1 MRVAL
6 NQFYVTLASLCVT
19 LASLWVTLASLWV
32 TLVSFWG
39 QRGATGR
46 SERSSGDQSEKRSQC
61 KGGAGRVQGGCKEG
75 ARRVQGGCREG
86 AGRVQGGCRE
96 GAGRVQGGCKE
107 VQGGCREGHFVHLG
121 CSLEIFWVY
130 EGYFEST
137 LLRFVK
143 LFIFP
148 TEFNAFTYFPDRFS
162 CFYTTMGLTW
172 VHFGVTLG

>member
-19 LASLWVTLASLWV
+19 LASLWVTLASLCV

-61 KGGAGRVQGGCKEG
+61 KGGA
-75 ARRVQGGCREG
+75 RRVHGGCREG
-86 AGRVQGGCRE
+86 AGR
-96 GAGRVQGGCKE
+96 

-143 LFIFP
+143 LLIFP

-162 CFYTTMGLTW
+162 CFYTTMGSTW